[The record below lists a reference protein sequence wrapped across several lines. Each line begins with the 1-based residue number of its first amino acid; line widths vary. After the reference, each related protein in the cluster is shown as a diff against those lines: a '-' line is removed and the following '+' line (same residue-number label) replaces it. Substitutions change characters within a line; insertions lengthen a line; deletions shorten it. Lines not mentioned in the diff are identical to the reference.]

1 MLKFKL
7 PKLEDLGLEV
17 IKYDT
22 MPEIGAYSFVNR
34 ELETELAKTKSKLDE
49 PYKTKEGSFIMNMM
63 DPFIYEKKN
72 IAKKIGNFNISNAWL
87 KCYEMIYGFNL
98 IPVNFRKSDETKKFL
113 HFDNAAF
120 PGSFILAA
128 HHYASTMTSLKYEWR
143 GSSLFD
149 EKEKNPTFLSDYYNL
164 YKNYPEN
171 WLMHNSIQKSKTTG
185 SLITLNNGDV
195 CKPENIKDFE
205 KIFDHN
211 VDLYTSDLGF
221 DVSSDYNKQ
230 EEFHQPAN
238 LGQIACGIAV
248 CKSGGNFITKQYTY
262 FKSMNIG
269 IMVIL
274 AQAFRDFY
282 VCKPITSK
290 ADNSE
295 TYLVGIGFD
304 EKYRSPILEWCYRG
318 LELSKEKKY
327 DPNVKLLPESSKLF
341 TDSMIKAI
349 NASSDIIFG
358 KQIKSIEHN
367 IQTFNT
373 VSKMKLQKSELLE
386 KIFDLEEYRKLIS
399 LYNSNVYFKKIDRK
413 NRLNMYDKFRQMS
426 K

>member
-1 MLKFKL
+1 MLKFRL
-7 PKLEDLGLEV
+7 PKLEDLGPEV
-17 IKYDT
+17 IKIET
-22 MPEIGAYSFVNR
+22 MPEVGSYSFVNL
-34 ELETELAKTKSKLDE
+34 ELETELAKTKSRLDE

-63 DPFIYEKKN
+63 DPFVYEKKN
-72 IAKKIGNFNISNAWL
+72 IAKKIGNFNLSNAWL
-87 KCYEMIYGFNL
+87 KCYEMIYEFNL
-98 IPVNFRKSDETKKFL
+98 IPIVFRKSETKKFL

-128 HHYASTMTSLKYEWR
+128 HHYANTMNAGLVYDWR

-149 EKEKNPTFLSDYYNL
+149 EKEKNPKFLSDYYSL
-164 YKNYPEN
+164 YKNYPDN
-171 WLMHNSIQKSKTTG
+171 WLMYNSIQKNKKSG
-185 SLITLNNGDV
+185 FINNGDV

-205 KIFDHN
+205 KIFDHS

-248 CKSGGNFITKQYTY
+248 CKTGGNFITKQYSY

-269 IMVIL
+269 IMAIL
-274 AQAFRDFY
+274 AQGFREFY

-290 ADNSE
+290 WDNSE

-327 DPNVKLLPESSKLF
+327 NPDIKLLSETSGLF
-341 TDSMIKAI
+341 TEPMIKAI
-349 NASSDIIFG
+349 NDSSNIIFSR
-358 KQIKSIEHN
+358 QIKSIEHN
-367 IQTFNT
+367 IQTYT
-373 VSKMKLQKSELLE
+373 EVSKLKLQKSELLN
-386 KIFDLEEYRKLIS
+386 KIFDLEDYRKLIS
-399 LYNSNVYFKKIDRK
+399 LYNSKIYFKKIDK
-413 NRLNMYDKFRQMS
+413 KKRLNMYDKFRQL
-426 K
+426 